1 MRTSSFRLRV
11 ASILSSFA
19 ASSVNF
25 TAPHVNVGQLGAN
38 GCYPWA
44 GMQPSLPEWRNSDR
58 VRQAV
63 RRMLQSTAGPTA
75 RDECSKQRPF
85 DIRAEQRLQG
95 CAESSE
101 TNVLQGSAESRLP

>member
-11 ASILSSFA
+11 ASILSRFA

-38 GCYPWA
+38 GCC
-44 GMQPSLPEWRNSDR
+44 PSLPEWRNSNR

-63 RRMLQSTAGPTA
+63 RRMLQSTAGATA

-85 DIRAEQRLQG
+85 DIRAERLQG

-101 TNVLQGSAESRLP
+101 TDVWQGSAESRLPCVWS